1 MVGVNLATEL
11 SLYDSMISRQKPLNF
26 YSAHRH
32 VGPSQSISVTLAS
45 ALGAPTAALG
55 DSTVAES
62 SPATRMAYLVSGGP
76 KI

>member
-1 MVGVNLATEL
+1 MIYYLQ
-11 SLYDSMISRQKPLNF
+11 MISSGSLRRFSLRRP
-26 YSAHRH
+26 SASQR
-32 VGPSQSISVTLAS
+32 VSQSISVTLAS

-55 DSTVAES
+55 DSNAAES